1 MALDTGLVGLLAA
14 LAAAGG
20 LGVVHRA
27 RQGRPR
33 TVARRGENAVTGV
46 PERVREL
53 AARLLAGPEED
64 GRPATVA
71 LVQLSSTFCAPCRH
85 TRVVL
90 ARLARSTPGLRHTEL
105 DLATAPEVGE
115 RLRISRT
122 PTTLVLRA
130 DGSEAFR
137 FTGVPKQEAL
147 AEALAP
153 LLAAS
158 PPPAGPA

>member
-1 MALDTGLVGLLAA
+1 MA
-14 LAAAGG
+14 
-20 LGVVHRA
+20 HRA
-27 RQGRPR
+27 WQGRPR
-33 TVARRGENAVTGV
+33 VPRKGVETVTGP

-53 AARLLAGPEED
+53 AARLLAEPEED

-105 DLATAPEVGE
+105 DLGSAPEVGE
-115 RLRISRT
+115 RLRVSRT

-130 DGSEAFR
+130 DGTEAFR
-137 FTGVPKQEAL
+137 FAGVPKGEAL

-153 LLAAS
+153 LLAP
-158 PPPAGPA
+158 PPPAAGPT